1 MTSKEAVKLAYIEF
15 QKDLDYDENNQ
26 WLKNVIEGLKQAE
39 KDLEVLEIL
48 KNKNV
53 NICLI
58 KDCYSL
64 QDYNDTCIYLR
75 SYSNQISK
83 SILITK
89 EEYDLLKEWIEN
101 GN

>member
-1 MTSKEAVKLAYIEF
+1 MYNLFKILLTNQEKKSKIKKYV
-15 QKDLDYDENNQ
+15 
-26 WLKNVIEGLKQAE
+26 
-39 KDLEVLEIL
+39 

-75 SYSNQISK
+75 SSSNQISK

-89 EEYDLLKEWIEN
+89 EEYDLLKEWIEK